1 MADNSVSDD
10 AMADDLTPPTRTGL
24 RRRRAAER
32 LPVRLLGDPVLR
44 EKAAP
49 IAADAFDDELRQLV
63 DDMFVTMDAEEGAGL
78 AAPQVGISKR
88 VFVVDA
94 RRDGGGKE
102 SRFALVNPRVVE
114 VSDEIDAGPEGCLS
128 IPGVSDVVRRPAQVT
143 MEGHDVDGNP
153 VRVTGSGL
161 LGRALLHELDH
172 LDGILFVDHL
182 SPLKRRMLLKKY
194 RKLQEE

>member
-1 MADNSVSDD
+1 VTDDAVSDD
-10 AMADDLTPPTRTGL
+10 PTPQTRRGL

-49 IAADAFDDELRQLV
+49 IAVDAFDDELRQLV

-78 AAPQVGISKR
+78 AAPQVGVSKR

-94 RRDGGGKE
+94 RRDGGGTD

-172 LDGILFVDHL
+172 LDGVLFVDHL

>member
-1 MADNSVSDD
+1 VADNSVTDD
-10 AMADDLTPPTRTGL
+10 SMADDPTPQTRKGL

-44 EKAAP
+44 EKAVP
-49 IAADAFDDELRQLV
+49 IAVDAFDDELRQLV

-78 AAPQVGISKR
+78 AAPQVGVSKR

-94 RRDGGGKE
+94 RRDGGGKD

-172 LDGILFVDHL
+172 LNGVLFVDHL